1 MRTTALIVAIVSLAG
16 CANTGPVPIGKDAY
30 TVSVRVPFS
39 GPSGAKGDA
48 LKEANTFCISQ
59 GKRMLLQTQN
69 SYECALHGG
78 CGEAETTFLCLNEN
92 DPRYTAAYQV
102 RKDNGVTAIENK

>member
-1 MRTTALIVAIVSLAG
+1 MRNAAVLIAVATLAA

-30 TVSVRVPFS
+30 TISVRVPFS

-48 LKEANTFCISQ
+48 LKEANTFCTSQ
-59 GKRMLLQTQN
+59 SKRVLLQTQN

-78 CGEAETTFLCLNEN
+78 CGEAEITFLCLDDS
-92 DPRYTAAYQV
+92 DPRYTAQYQL
-102 RKDNGVTAIENK
+102 RKDNGVSTIEVK